1 MSVTLSIIRE
11 AAERIKNHVHRTPVV
26 TNATIDKMMG
36 CTMFFK
42 CENLQKVGAFKAR
55 GATNAIMQLTADQ
68 AQRGVV
74 THSSGNHAQA
84 LAYAAKQFGIA
95 CTVVMPDSSPSVK
108 VDATRGY
115 GAHVVFCENTL
126 IAREETLKH
135 IVDTTNATE
144 IHPYNNDQVIAGQGT
159 AALELLEQVGDL
171 DAVIAP
177 VGGGGLMSGTA
188 ITCRTS
194 RPPMQIWG
202 AEPEL
207 AADAKKSIESKQL
220 QAPFPPITIADG
232 LRTALCDRTLG
243 YLLQHDVTVIT
254 AKEDAILDAMH
265 TLISRLKL
273 VVEPSGAVPVAAMM
287 EHKDLFTGK
296 RVGVILSGGNVELVP
311 KF

>member
-1 MSVTLSIIRE
+1 
-11 AAERIKNHVHRTPVV
+11 
-26 TNATIDKMMG
+26 
-36 CTMFFK
+36 
-42 CENLQKVGAFKAR
+42 
-55 GATNAIMQLTADQ
+55 
-68 AQRGVV
+68 
-74 THSSGNHAQA
+74 
-84 LAYAAKQFGIA
+84 
-95 CTVVMPDSSPSVK
+95 
-108 VDATRGY
+108 
-115 GAHVVFCENTL
+115 
-126 IAREETLKH
+126 
-135 IVDTTNATE
+135 
-144 IHPYNNDQVIAGQGT
+144 
-159 AALELLEQVGDL
+159 
-171 DAVIAP
+171 
-177 VGGGGLMSGTA
+177 
-188 ITCRTS
+188 
-194 RPPMQIWG
+194 MQIWG